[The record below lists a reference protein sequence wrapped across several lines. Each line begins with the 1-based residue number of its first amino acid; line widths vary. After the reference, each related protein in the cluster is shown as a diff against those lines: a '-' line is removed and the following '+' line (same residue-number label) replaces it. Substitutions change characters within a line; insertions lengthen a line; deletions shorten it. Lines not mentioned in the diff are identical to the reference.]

1 MGKEMRK
8 WRGRFIKLIM
18 ATTAVGKWVMN
29 EPVRRKN
36 GTRKKRLSKDCVK
49 PRKSGIAEDGNEI
62 KLGNKGACDK
72 KCLWD
77 QGDLF

>member
-8 WRGRFIKLIM
+8 WRGRFIKLIT

-36 GTRKKRLSKDCVK
+36 GTRKKRLSKDCLK
-49 PRKSGIAEDGNEI
+49 P
-62 KLGNKGACDK
+62 
-72 KCLWD
+72 
-77 QGDLF
+77 

>member
-8 WRGRFIKLIM
+8 WRGRFIKLIT

-36 GTRKKRLSKDCVK
+36 G
-49 PRKSGIAEDGNEI
+49 
-62 KLGNKGACDK
+62 LGRRD
-72 KCLWD
+72 
-77 QGDLF
+77 